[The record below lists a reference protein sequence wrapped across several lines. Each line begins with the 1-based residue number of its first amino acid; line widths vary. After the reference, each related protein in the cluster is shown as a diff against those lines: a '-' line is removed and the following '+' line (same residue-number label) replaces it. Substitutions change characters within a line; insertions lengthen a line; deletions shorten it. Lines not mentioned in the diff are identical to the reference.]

1 MNYIYQ
7 MTMEKVRRE
16 TYNEF
21 CERYVNDSRL
31 YNAVRTK
38 FVGNELYG
46 TVTISALRSEYKDA
60 FNDAL
65 KIFMELYY
73 QQR

>member
-1 MNYIYQ
+1 MSYWYQ

-46 TVTISALRSEYKDA
+46 TVTISVLRSEFKDE

-65 KIFMELYY
+65 QMFMELFYH
-73 QQR
+73 QR